1 MINKFNK
8 RLFKIIVHLFILPLK
23 NMDSMHKKN
32 YLPLFNI
39 NLFRSI
45 REKMGYIL
53 MQVIIRS
60 IEIEDSVYG
69 IDFRMM
75 DYGIFEYYILFS
87 RNEIYEP
94 ALTHRLIDILDK
106 NKSYTFI
113 DVGAH
118 YGYFTII
125 AGKVLGSGGKVI
137 SIEPNPKSYKRLLK
151 NITINN
157 LNEIV
162 RTYNIGLSE
171 YEGRAKMGSW
181 DNRKTINDS
190 RGSIVL
196 MSFDELC
203 GKEHITP
210 DIIKIDVFG
219 AEGNILSG
227 MPETLRQVSHIFCEL
242 HEDMN
247 GYTAKDI
254 ITMMESAGL
263 EVFEFTRHRQET
275 GGDIVPI
282 RDEFFSDHV
291 DRMLYGKRDISH

>member
-1 MINKFNK
+1 M
-8 RLFKIIVHLFILPLK
+8 K
-23 NMDSMHKKN
+23 NTDSIHKKN
-32 YLPLFNI
+32 YFPLFNI
-39 NLFRSI
+39 NLFRSV
-45 REKMGYIL
+45 REKIGYIL
-53 MQVIIRS
+53 MQVLIRS
-60 IEIEDSVYG
+60 IEIKGSVYG
-69 IDFRMM
+69 IDFRMI
-75 DYGIFEYYILFS
+75 DSGIFEYYILFS

-94 ALTHRLIDILDK
+94 ALTYRLIDILEK

-125 AGKVLGSGGKVI
+125 GGKVLGPGGRVI
-137 SIEPNPKSYKRLLK
+137 SIEPNPNCNKCLLK

-157 LNEIV
+157 LNEV
-162 RTYNIGLSE
+162 VKTYNIGLAE
-171 YEGRAKMGSW
+171 REGRAKMGSW
-181 DNRKTINDS
+181 DNRKTIDDRS
-190 RGSIVL
+190 GSIEL

-203 GKEHITP
+203 CKEHITP
-210 DIIKIDVFG
+210 DLIKIDVFG

-227 MPETLRQVSHIFCEL
+227 MPNTLRQVSHLFCEL

-282 RDEFFSDHV
+282 SDEFSSDHV
-291 DRMLYGKRDISH
+291 DRMLYARRM